1 MVSSVLLLQDMY
13 ALLARELKTLA
24 SSHGERLLH
33 TPHNP
38 VSLGEGRPGCRALSG
53 GRA

>member
-1 MVSSVLLLQDMY
+1 MY
-13 ALLARELKTLA
+13 SLLAQELQALA

-38 VSLGEGRPGCRALSG
+38 VSLGELPARLHSAGSDQQA
-53 GRA
+53 

>member
-1 MVSSVLLLQDMY
+1 MYVLLAQ
-13 ALLARELKTLA
+13 ELKTLA

-38 VSLGEGRPGCRALSG
+38 VSLGERPSQLHA
-53 GRA
+53 AVFDPP